1 MSEKKVFGMR
11 RTLASTPV
19 GKLSFD
25 GTVALRHKQARRPPA
40 MVGSNRPVILLA
52 ENRDSTRVALNKV
65 LEATGYDAIVVER
78 A

>member
-1 MSEKKVFGMR
+1 
-11 RTLASTPV
+11 
-19 GKLSFD
+19 
-25 GTVALRHKQARRPPA
+25 

-78 A
+78 ASEALSKEHRPLREGSEK